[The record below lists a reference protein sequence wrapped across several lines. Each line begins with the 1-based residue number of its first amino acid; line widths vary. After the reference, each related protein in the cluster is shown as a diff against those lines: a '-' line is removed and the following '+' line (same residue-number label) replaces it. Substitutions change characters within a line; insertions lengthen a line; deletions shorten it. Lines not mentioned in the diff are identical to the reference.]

1 MRSSV
6 IQQMVLTFVGAGSLM
21 AIHRYSDHQFPPNSK
36 VHNSLK
42 CLNPPNAFLG
52 NSADGPNFCRGGFS
66 HGNAPLFGSAI
77 SAEQQGSQQLEGP
90 KPAHS
95 GKHKSFTD

>member
-1 MRSSV
+1 MLNALRNIDNGYLPSEYL
-6 IQQMVLTFVGAGSLM
+6 IYP
-21 AIHRYSDHQFPPNSK
+21 R
-36 VHNSLK
+36 
-42 CLNPPNAFLG
+42 NPPNAFLG